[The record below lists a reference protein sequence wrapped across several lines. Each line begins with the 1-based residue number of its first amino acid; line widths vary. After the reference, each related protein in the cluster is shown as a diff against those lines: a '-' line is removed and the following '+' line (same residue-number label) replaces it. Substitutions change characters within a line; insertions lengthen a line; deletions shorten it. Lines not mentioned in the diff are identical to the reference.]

1 MDSGRIRRL
10 KLSLS
15 NEDLDTAIE
24 LLGAFDPGVLHP
36 RAWAGLMTERE
47 RRRDGAP
54 PQDIDMMSGVFET
67 LPSVVQ
73 GLLRHHV
80 RADARRATSG
90 VPSTAHHESK
100 SAGTGGPPATL
111 QCRPPRKVHT
121 AR

>member
-10 KLSLS
+10 KLSLT

-80 RADARRATSG
+80 G
-90 VPSTAHHESK
+90 
-100 SAGTGGPPATL
+100 AGTGGAPATL
-111 QCRPPRKVHT
+111 QRRPPRKVHT